1 MRKIITIVGVV
12 FIILGI
18 TSMVLGFMDIL
29 VLNGFSTDT
38 SSTINVNSST
48 GGVFKSQQQVL
59 NFCSGCQTI
68 QADKPL
74 YTSIK
79 TYFQISSSVVDQKFD
94 IQLGI
99 IIHGSTNYCTADQLC
114 LLPQKI
120 NGFTVGDPSN
130 PKQGSILTTE
140 RTLTIP
146 LIISDGIQ
154 IPTSTPRE
162 YNLIISSSSSF
173 SYVYKVVL
181 KWRIFNP
188 LGFLVSLIG
197 LIVVIAGVVLK
208 TPSGKGKKLKTRSW
222 QEPTLGSASNR
233 NSSRSSLKSSNSK
246 SSQGSY
252 SGSSNTV
259 RPSTSV
265 NCKKCGGVM
274 PRNSQYCPHCYTKQ

>member
-18 TSMVLGFMDIL
+18 SSMALGFMDIL

-38 SSTINVNSST
+38 SSTINVNSNT

-59 NFCSGCQTI
+59 DFCSGCQTI
-68 QADKPL
+68 QADKPI

-79 TYFQISSSVVDQKFD
+79 TYFQISSTVADQQFD

-99 IIHGSTNYCTADQLC
+99 IIHGNTNYCTTDQLC

-120 NGFTVGDPSN
+120 NGFTVGSPSN

-146 LIISDGIQ
+146 LVMSDGIQ
-154 IPTSTPRE
+154 ISTNTPRE
-162 YNLIISSSSSF
+162 YQLIISSNSPFSF
-173 SYVYKVVL
+173 VYKVVL

-197 LIVVIAGVVLK
+197 LIVVIIGVVLK
-208 TPSGKGKKLKTRSW
+208 APSGKTKKLKTRSW
-222 QEPTLGSASNR
+222 QEPTLGGTSNR
-233 NSSRSSLKSSNSK
+233 NSARSSYQSSK
-246 SSQGSY
+246 SSKGSY
-252 SGSSNTV
+252 GGSPNSV
-259 RPSTSV
+259 KASTSV